1 MARVD
6 SASIRR
12 PRGADARHSMT
23 PDSRGQRLGA
33 IQIAFLLAAVIA
45 CRWAAVRACPT
56 YDDAFITYRYAAN
69 LAAGNGLVF
78 NAGAPWEPVL
88 GTTTLLYSLVMA
100 TFAKLGFGLVSASLV
115 FDIACDVVS
124 AWLLVRLLRARPV
137 AASAAVL
144 GFAALPELAR
154 ISVGGMESPLFLVCA
169 LGACVAADARRPGLA
184 GWLAAA
190 TCLVRPE
197 GILLAAIL
205 FLAQARKPKDLVRF
219 TLPIF
224 VVGVLAVAVL
234 TYVYGTPIPQ
244 SVTAKSAMQGPD
256 PAAEKSARF
265 LTILRQSFLPR
276 TVYAAAVP
284 FALIGVWRALR
295 GSGSV
300 RTSSALRSFSL
311 FALGISASY
320 LVARPHTWG
329 WYYFVPLTAW
339 VVWIALGVESVWRA
353 CARRAGPA
361 LAHVVDSFLPQA
373 ASVAIACLAFFAAS
387 RQVSP
392 IPSAVYAPLW
402 DWAERTSTAEP
413 GARILASD
421 IGAIGHRWKGTVL
434 DSEGLTW
441 PDALLHKFPTVMIER
456 SRPEYLMVVAERPR
470 LRHLAER
477 PDLMAEY
484 EPIARFNATGSTE
497 LHLAP
502 EDVPMEWSQDYLI
515 YRRKPEHKTE

>member
-1 MARVD
+1 
-6 SASIRR
+6 
-12 PRGADARHSMT
+12 MT

-33 IQIAFLLAAVIA
+33 IQIAFLLAAVVA

-78 NAGAPWEPVL
+78 NAGAAWEPVL

-100 TFAKLGFGLVSASLV
+100 AFAKLGFGLVQASLV

-124 AWLLVRLLRARPV
+124 ALLIVRILRARPV

-197 GILLAAIL
+197 GVLLAGIL

-219 TLPIF
+219 TAPIL
-224 VVGVLAVAVL
+224 VVGVLAIAVL

-244 SVTAKSAMQGPD
+244 SVTAKSAMQGAD

-276 TVYAAAVP
+276 TAYAAALP
-284 FALIGVWRALR
+284 FALIGVWRAVRAAGALR
-295 GSGSV
+295 AAGSVGAAGSV
-300 RTSSALRSFSL
+300 RAAGALRAFSL

-329 WYYFVPLTAW
+329 WYYFVPLTAL
-339 VVWIALGVESVWRA
+339 VVWIALGIESAWRA

-361 LAHVVDSFLPQA
+361 LTHVVDSFLPQA
-373 ASVAIACLAFFAAS
+373 ASVAIACLAVYAAS

-392 IPSAVYAPLW
+392 IPSTVYGPLW
-402 DWAERTSTAEP
+402 EWAERTSAAEP

-441 PDALLHKFPTVMIER
+441 PDALLHKFPTVMIEK

-470 LRHLAER
+470 LRHLSER
-477 PDLMAEY
+477 PDLMTEY
-484 EPIARFNATGSTE
+484 EPIVRFNATGLTE
-497 LHLAP
+497 LHLTP
-502 EDVPMEWSQDYLI
+502 EDVPMDWSQDYLI